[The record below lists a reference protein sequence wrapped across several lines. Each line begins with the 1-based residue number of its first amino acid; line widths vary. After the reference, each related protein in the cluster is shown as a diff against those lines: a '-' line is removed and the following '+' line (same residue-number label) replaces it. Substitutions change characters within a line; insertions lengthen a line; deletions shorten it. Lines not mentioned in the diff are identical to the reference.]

1 MREEVEVRERPSGL
15 GEQTPSS
22 QKVAVTVL

>member
-22 QKVAVTVL
+22 QKVAATGL